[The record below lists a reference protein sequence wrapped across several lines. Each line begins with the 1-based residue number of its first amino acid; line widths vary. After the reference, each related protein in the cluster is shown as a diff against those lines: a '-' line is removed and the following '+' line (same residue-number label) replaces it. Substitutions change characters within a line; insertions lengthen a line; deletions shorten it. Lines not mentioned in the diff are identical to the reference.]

1 MAKLV
6 QSYKGGKD
14 IMISGYDKKL
24 PSELFLLQSKDK
36 EHVYRAPDGF
46 SVAINAEISSELKAE
61 GLYRELLRHCQ
72 VLWKEAGF
80 AVPDRVILSFQT
92 ESTVIHSVLE
102 I

>member
-1 MAKLV
+1 
-6 QSYKGGKD
+6 
-14 IMISGYDKKL
+14 MISGYDKKL

-61 GLYRELLRHCQ
+61 GLYRDLLRHCQ
-72 VLWKEAGF
+72 VLWKGAGF
-80 AVPDRVILSFQT
+80 AVPDQVILSFQT